1 MKTFEQAI
9 EAAVE
14 INLTKR
20 FNDVQSAYNCSVIL
34 LISKLYDLDVNNVSV
49 IYSEALTKA
58 KEAEDKRRKDA
69 RRAEYRADN
78 EARRLANLAKKDAA

>member
-1 MKTFEQAI
+1 MKTFNEAI
-9 EAAVE
+9 NCAVE

-20 FNDVQSAYNCSVIL
+20 FNDVQSVYNMSVIL
-34 LISKLYDLDVNNVSV
+34 LISELYDLDVNNVSV

-58 KEAEDKRRKDA
+58 KEAEDKRRKDE
-69 RRAEYRADN
+69 RRAANLADH

>member
-20 FNDVQSAYNCSVIL
+20 FNDVQSAYNYSVIL
-34 LISKLYDLDVNNVSV
+34 LISELYDLDVSNVSV

-58 KEAEDKRRKDA
+58 KEAEEKRRKDA